1 MFRIE
6 APPVLQMQITAI
18 LEEYNIDYEVTMQCN
33 AVSYEYNYYVFVMI
47 IIGLLKWLRAA
58 S

>member
-6 APPVLQMQITAI
+6 VLQMQIMAI

-33 AVSYEYNYYVFVMI
+33 AVSYEYNYVFVMI
-47 IIGLLKWLRAA
+47 IIGVLKWLRAA

>member
-47 IIGLLKWLRAA
+47 IIGLLK
-58 S
+58 